1 MTNEIYTEDKMKQ
14 LPVYPTK
21 QTPSYADWNL
31 FNMGKALEE
40 KVDNIDPTGGYTAGT
55 GIAISEEKVISNTA
69 PGINYTAGTGIS
81 ISEGVITNDAP
92 NVPQVQADWNEVDSE
107 AVDYIKNKPTIPAA
121 QVQSDWNQSDNTA
134 VDFIKNKPT
143 IPDVTTK
150 ANTSLDNINVGSS
163 NAGKYFKVSNTG
175 ALELVTITEEQ
186 WTFTLADTTTTTRT
200 VLIKS

>member
-31 FNMGKALEE
+31 FKMGQALEE
-40 KVDNIDPTGGYTAGT
+40 KVDNIDPAGGYTAGT

-92 NVPQVQADWNEVDSE
+92 NVPQVQADWNEADSE
-107 AVDYIKNKPTIPAA
+107 
-121 QVQSDWNQSDNTA
+121 A

-150 ANTSLDNINVGSS
+150 ANTSLDNINVGSN

-175 ALELVTITEEQ
+175 ALELVTITEEI

-200 VLIKS
+200 VLVKS

>member
-92 NVPQVQADWNEVDSE
+92 NVPQVQAD
-107 AVDYIKNKPTIPAA
+107 KPLFG
-121 QVQSDWNQSDNTA
+121 N
-134 VDFIKNKPT
+134 
-143 IPDVTTK
+143 
-150 ANTSLDNINVGSS
+150 G
-163 NAGKYFKVSNTG
+163 G
-175 ALELVTITEEQ
+175 
-186 WTFTLADTTTTTRT
+186 R
-200 VLIKS
+200 